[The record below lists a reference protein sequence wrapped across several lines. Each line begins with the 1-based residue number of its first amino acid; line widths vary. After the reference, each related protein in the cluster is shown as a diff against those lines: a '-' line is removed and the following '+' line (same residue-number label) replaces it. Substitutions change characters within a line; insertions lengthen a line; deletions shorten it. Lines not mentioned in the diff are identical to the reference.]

1 VSGVK
6 VREAMA
12 KTISTASPD
21 DDIEQVARMMKQED
35 SGFIPITERNQLVG
49 VITDRDIV
57 IRCLAEGH
65 GDVLHEKARDV
76 MSAPQVHSITPNE
89 ELDKAAKIMQREAV
103 RRLPV
108 VEGGRLVGVLSLG
121 NLVQAMHGEG
131 PAKEATV
138 GVTKGA

>member
-1 VSGVK
+1 MK

-21 DDIEQVARMMKQED
+21 DDIEHVAMMMKQED
-35 SGFIPITERNQLVG
+35 GGFIPVTERNQVVG

-57 IRCLAEGH
+57 IRCLATGH
-65 GDVLHEKARDV
+65 SDVLHEKARDV
-76 MSAPQVHSITPNE
+76 MSAAQVHSITPNE
-89 ELDKAAKIMQREAV
+89 ELEKAARIMQREAV

-121 NLVQAMHGEG
+121 NLVQAMGCEG
-131 PAKEATV
+131 AAKEATM

>member
-1 VSGVK
+1 VK

-12 KTISTASPD
+12 KTVSTASPD
-21 DDIEQVARMMKQED
+21 DEIVQVARLMKKED
-35 SGFIPITERNQLVG
+35 SGFIPITEGSQLVG

-57 IRCLAEGH
+57 VRCLAAGH
-65 GDVLHEKARDV
+65 GDVLHEKAGHV
-76 MSAPQVHSITPNE
+76 MSTARVHSVTPNDDLE
-89 ELDKAAKIMQREAV
+89 KAAKMMQREAV

-108 VEGGRLVGVLSLG
+108 VQDGRLVGVLSLG

-131 PAKEATV
+131 AAKEATM

>member
-1 VSGVK
+1 MK

-12 KTISTASPD
+12 KTVSTANPD
-21 DDIEQVARMMKQED
+21 DDIEHVAMMMKQED
-35 SGFIPITERNQLVG
+35 SGFIPITERNQVVG

-57 IRCLAEGH
+57 IRCLATGH
-65 GDVLHEKARDV
+65 SDVLHDKARDV
-76 MSAPQVHSITPNE
+76 MSATRVHSITPND
-89 ELDKAAKIMQREAV
+89 ELEKAAKIMEREAV

-121 NLVQAMHGEG
+121 NLVQAMRGEG
-131 PAKEATV
+131 AAKEATV

>member
-1 VSGVK
+1 MK

-12 KTISTASPD
+12 KTISTANPD
-21 DDIEQVARMMKQED
+21 DDIEHVAMMMKQED
-35 SGFIPITERNQLVG
+35 SGFIPITERNQVVG

-57 IRCLAEGH
+57 IRCLATGH
-65 GDVLHEKARDV
+65 TDVLHDKARDV
-76 MSAPQVHSITPNE
+76 MSATRVHSITPND
-89 ELDKAAKIMQREAV
+89 ELEKAAKIMEREAV

-121 NLVQAMHGEG
+121 NLVQAMRGEG
-131 PAKEATV
+131 AAKEATV

>member
-1 VSGVK
+1 VK

-21 DDIEQVARMMKQED
+21 DDIEHVAMMMKQED
-35 SGFIPITERNQLVG
+35 SGFIPVTERNEVVG

-57 IRCLAEGH
+57 IRCVAEGH
-65 GDVLHEKARDV
+65 SDVLHEKARDV
-76 MSAPQVHSITPNE
+76 MSARQVHSITPNE
-89 ELDKAAKIMQREAV
+89 DLDKAAKIMQREAV

-108 VEGGRLVGVLSLG
+108 VEGGRIVGVLTLG
-121 NLVQAMHGEG
+121 NLVQSMHGEG
-131 PAKEATV
+131 AAKEATV